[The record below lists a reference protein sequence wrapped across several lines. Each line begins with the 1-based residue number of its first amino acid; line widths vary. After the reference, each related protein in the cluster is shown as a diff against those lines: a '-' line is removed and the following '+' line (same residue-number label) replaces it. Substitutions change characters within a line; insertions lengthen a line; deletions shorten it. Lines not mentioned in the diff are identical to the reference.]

1 MILMKRIAIALA
13 GVPLLASFLT
23 ASPLKTEQPCPFDCP
38 MWNFPDIDRF
48 FDRPIM
54 LRSSFISSM
63 KETEKGYLVS
73 IDMPGIEKKDIKLET
88 SANRITVTGERKDET
103 ETKEKS
109 KRSYALF
116 KQSYQ
121 LPDDADLDRIG
132 AELKNGVLKLTVP
145 KNGKKRVKH
154 IDIK

>member
-38 MWNFPDIDRF
+38 MWNFPDFDRF

-54 LRSSFISSM
+54 LRSSLMSSM

-88 SANRITVTGERKDET
+88 SAKRITVTGERKDET

-109 KRSYALF
+109 KRSYARF

-145 KNGKKRVKH
+145 KDGKKRVKH
-154 IDIK
+154 IEIK